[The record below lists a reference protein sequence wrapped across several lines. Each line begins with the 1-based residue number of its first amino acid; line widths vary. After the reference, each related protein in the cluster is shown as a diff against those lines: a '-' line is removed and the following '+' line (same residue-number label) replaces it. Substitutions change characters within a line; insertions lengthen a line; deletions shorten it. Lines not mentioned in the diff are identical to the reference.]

1 MSYDINAITPYI
13 DMPSERAILGSVLL
27 QGRYAYERVAG
38 ILSPDDFY
46 MPRHGYIWDAF
57 TQIEGEIDIITVAT
71 ALGNRL
77 TDAGKDA
84 YLADL
89 MTNVPMSEHIET
101 YAQTVRAKSIARQ
114 VTRLI
119 QSAQQAITQGE
130 VDIHSIIGKL
140 SSALTNVNTLDIPKP
155 FTERVRDFV
164 SMREKLWDNPL
175 LEDGL
180 SWGLPLFDTYFG
192 LIKPKNLIMLAGAS
206 KSGKSLVAAHVLYH
220 IAKSGK
226 RVGLISLEM
235 SDNEVLARLEEII
248 SGVNF
253 DEARAD
259 GTSVEHYRQLLRAW
273 STLYKLPIAIYDD
286 AVTLSAIPRLI
297 RQFRQELDGLD
308 LLIVDYAGLIEP
320 DNPNDRRAHWERMNE
335 IAVTLKRIAIAE
347 NLPILSAVQINRSGF
362 GKRPS
367 MEHIS
372 GTIGNIQNA
381 NVVIAVWRPEDEML
395 EGAIN
400 IYHMANRSKKSGQ
413 EIEMVQHGLQLHLV
427 ERVDLR

>member
-1 MSYDINAITPYI
+1 
-13 DMPSERAILGSVLL
+13 
-27 QGRYAYERVAG
+27 
-38 ILSPDDFY
+38 
-46 MPRHGYIWDAF
+46 
-57 TQIEGEIDIITVAT
+57 
-71 ALGNRL
+71 
-77 TDAGKDA
+77 
-84 YLADL
+84 
-89 MTNVPMSEHIET
+89 
-101 YAQTVRAKSIARQ
+101 
-114 VTRLI
+114 
-119 QSAQQAITQGE
+119 
-130 VDIHSIIGKL
+130 
-140 SSALTNVNTLDIPKP
+140 
-155 FTERVRDFV
+155 
-164 SMREKLWDNPL
+164 
-175 LEDGL
+175 
-180 SWGLPLFDTYFG
+180 
-192 LIKPKNLIMLAGAS
+192 
-206 KSGKSLVAAHVLYH
+206 
-220 IAKSGK
+220 
-226 RVGLISLEM
+226 
-235 SDNEVLARLEEII
+235 
-248 SGVNF
+248 
-253 DEARAD
+253 
-259 GTSVEHYRQLLRAW
+259 
-273 STLYKLPIAIYDD
+273 LYKLPIAIYDD

-427 ERVDLR
+427 EKVDLRE